1 MTLSRWEDAA
11 GSDSGSWTPA
21 SGRLAANN
29 GEPRAGQRRKLGAE
43 AQENWEVGWLQ
54 RHPGWKVFK
63 GSHWGAMSLTPG
75 HLWAQGEGCRT
86 TRETTHGCPLLRV
99 PWSSVDVRDRR
110 GSQAASSDVGLPPL
124 TAGAMQPSHTIAG
137 SKAKGLWGGRRVY
150 FCPFPSALS
159 LPRGAQP
166 EQGTRRPWPCPS
178 PAPCGTLRPATSC
191 FPPWTDPQATSIRA
205 SWVDGGILH
214 PLPFRNSEI
223 CEDIIR
229 KYRTRPFV
237 LHDDPHVF
245 ISVQAPSSGPALG
258 TVSPR
263 CGQQGPRPAS
273 SSGGASPAPRG
284 SS

>member
-1 MTLSRWEDAA
+1 MRRRTAVPSCGFRGRRLTSEIAEGHRWHRPMW
-11 GSDSGSWTPA
+11 GFHRSQPGRCSGATQS
-21 SGRLAANN
+21 
-29 GEPRAGQRRKLGAE
+29 QVRK
-43 AQENWEVGWLQ
+43 
-54 RHPGWKVFK
+54 
-63 GSHWGAMSLTPG
+63 
-75 HLWAQGEGCRT
+75 
-86 TRETTHGCPLLRV
+86 
-99 PWSSVDVRDRR
+99 RR
-110 GSQAASSDVGLPPL
+110 GFRGVVVSISV
-124 TAGAMQPSHTIAG
+124 
-137 SKAKGLWGGRRVY
+137 
-150 FCPFPSALS
+150 PSALS

-166 EQGTRRPWPCPS
+166 GRGTRSPWPCPS
-178 PAPCGTLRPATSC
+178 PAPCGTPCPATSC

-245 ISVQAPSSGPALG
+245 VSVQAPSSGHALG